1 MPYKISL
8 ALLVI
13 IISLFLVA
21 PKTAAAFWWF
31 SQKKTVTITAPAP
44 SVLSDQDKLRAEA
57 KYKIF
62 DEAFEKKNVEIVIA
76 NQDKFLFTIT
86 ELNYL
91 FTTES
96 KKAKNPTLTNV
107 GLTSDNGNIN
117 VTADFHKFIN
127 GRFSFITKIVSVDNK
142 IRLQLSVV
150 KLYGIRIPAGW
161 LEGPV
166 NNTLDDYFSF
176 LYNDNRYQGF
186 TFSNDNNLIQF
197 KPSFKK

>member
-1 MPYKISL
+1 MRYKISL
-8 ALLVI
+8 VFLVVV
-13 IISLFLVA
+13 ISLFLVV
-21 PKTAAAFWWF
+21 PKTVAAFWWF
-31 SQKKTVTITAPAP
+31 SQKKNATVTIPVL
-44 SVLSDQDKLRAEA
+44 SGLSDQDKLRAEA

-62 DEAFEKKNVEIVIA
+62 DEAFEKNNIEVVIA
-76 NQDKFLFTIT
+76 NQDKFLFTIA

-91 FTTES
+91 FTIES

-107 GLTSDNGNIN
+107 DLTSDNGNIN
-117 VTADFHKFIN
+117 VAADFHKFIN

-142 IRLQLSVV
+142 IRLQLSTV
-150 KLYGIRIPAGW
+150 KLYGFRIPASW

-197 KPSFKK
+197 KPVFKK

>member
-1 MPYKISL
+1 MRYKISL
-8 ALLVI
+8 ALLFI
-13 IISLFLVA
+13 AISLFLLA

-31 SQKKTVTITAPAP
+31 GQKKVEAPAAP
-44 SVLSDQDKLRAEA
+44 VPPVFSEQDKLRAEA

-62 DEAFEKKNVEIVIA
+62 DEAFEKKNIEVAIA
-76 NQDKFLFTIT
+76 NQNNFSFTVA

-127 GRFSFITKIVSVDNK
+127 GRFSFIAKIIPVENK
-142 IRLQLSVV
+142 IRLQLSYV
-150 KLYGIRIPAGW
+150 KLYGVRIPASW
-161 LEGPV
+161 LEGPA
-166 NNTLDDYFSF
+166 NESLDEYFSF
-176 LYNDNRYQGF
+176 LYQDKRYQGF
-186 TFSNDNNLIQF
+186 TFASDNNVLKI
-197 KPSFKK
+197 KPEFKK